1 MSGDFNLYKAL
12 WENINDI
19 VVPDPPPNQE
29 AKACLLLESPGFS
42 IASDYYDED
51 SYNKKFSSDKTD
63 RSRPSPDYLTAQ
75 LCDKVPALSDYYYD
89 TGDHI
94 SFKWRQLLQTY
105 WLTYR
110 PADDK
115 NLKERYEKA
124 IEMLYIDYAKQEKT
138 QLYNEVSGVISFLF
152 FFKVNFQSK

>member
-12 WENINDI
+12 WENINDL

-115 NLKERYEKA
+115 SLKERYEKA

-138 QLYNEVSGVISFLF
+138 QLYNEVSGVF
-152 FFKVNFQSK
+152 FFFQSLF

>member
-1 MSGDFNLYKAL
+1 MLLKTTLYCCYKTLLKQADTKL
-12 WENINDI
+12 FSLC
-19 VVPDPPPNQE
+19 QE

-42 IASDYYDED
+42 ITSDYYDED
-51 SYNKKFSSDKTD
+51 SYQKKYTSDH
-63 RSRPSPDYLTAQ
+63 SRPSPDYLTAQ

-110 PADDK
+110 PADDR

-124 IEMLYIDYAKQEKT
+124 IEMLYVNYAKQEKT
-138 QLYNEVSGVISFLF
+138 QLYKEVSIKSIGFFRVDVLFGFLRC
-152 FFKVNFQSK
+152 S